1 MKKWL
6 ISLPVPQR
14 DHNIY
19 YHPNGASN
27 YWSETGDGEL
37 VADPL
42 ITDTFLLT
50 ETSPCIG
57 AATNLNMF
65 FTDDL
70 NGVQRAT
77 VWDMGAYEKGT
88 EPHRLLKILK
98 YKN

>member
-1 MKKWL
+1 MAWTYDWTTRTDSYGK
-6 ISLPVPQR
+6 P
-14 DHNIY
+14 
-19 YHPNGASN
+19 
-27 YWSETGDGEL
+27 L

-65 FTDDL
+65 FVDDL